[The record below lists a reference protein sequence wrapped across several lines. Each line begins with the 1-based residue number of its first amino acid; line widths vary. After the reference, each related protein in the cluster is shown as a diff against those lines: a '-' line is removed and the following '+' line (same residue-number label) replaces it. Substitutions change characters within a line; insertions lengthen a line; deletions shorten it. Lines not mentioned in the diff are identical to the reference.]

1 MYSKEMC
8 WINPYLLPFD
18 FTDAIY
24 QLIVSDK
31 DISDAENRLVRFA
44 PFIKKCFPETANNHG
59 LIESPLKNIPNMHA
73 ALEQAYSCNIPGR
86 LFLKMDSH
94 LAIAGSVKARG
105 GIYEVL
111 KHAESLCLAE
121 SKITLADNYE
131 RFADN
136 DIRKFLNQYTIQ
148 VGSTGN
154 LGMSI
159 GIISAALG
167 FKVTIHM
174 SADAK
179 QWKKDLLRSKGVTV
193 IEYKGDYSKAVAEG
207 RKKSE
212 LDQTSYFIDDEKSID
227 LFIGYATAAK
237 RLKKQLEELKIPVD
251 AEHPLIVYIPAGVGG
266 APGGIS
272 YGLKRIF
279 KDHVHCFFVETTTC
293 PSVLIGMDT
302 QTFEKANVKDFGISG
317 ETEADG
323 LACASPSG
331 FVTRMM
337 TNIVSGEFT
346 VEDSK
351 LYDYLRL
358 LNTSEAIRIE
368 PSSCAAFAGPCGL
381 LQYSQSLEYCKKH
394 ALSSD
399 ILKNATQIVWAT
411 GGSMI
416 PAEIYKDYLHTY
428 L

>member
-8 WINPYLLPFD
+8 WINPYKLPFAY
-18 FTDAIY
+18 TDALY
-24 QLIVSDK
+24 QLIVSDE
-31 DISDAENRLVRFA
+31 DILDAENRLQRFA
-44 PFIKKCFPETANNHG
+44 PFIKKRFPETAEQNG
-59 LIESPLKNIPNMHA
+59 LIESALKEIPHMQE
-73 ALEQAYSCNIPGR
+73 ALAKAYACQIGGK

-94 LAIAGSVKARG
+94 LPIAGSVKARG

-111 KHAESLCLAE
+111 KHAEALCLAE
-121 SKITLADNYE
+121 GKLAPTDNYE
-131 RFADN
+131 RFADD
-136 DIRKFLNQYTIQ
+136 DIQAFLSRHTIQ

-159 GIISAALG
+159 GIMSAALG
-167 FKVTIHM
+167 FKVRIHM

-179 QWKKDLLRSKGVTV
+179 QWKKKLLRSKGVEV
-193 IEYKGDYSKAVAEG
+193 LEYSSDYSKAVAEG
-207 RKKSE
+207 RKSSDADKY
-212 LDQTSYFIDDEKSID
+212 SYFIDDEKSVD

-237 RLKKQLEELKIPVD
+237 RLQKQLDERNILVD

-266 APGGIS
+266 APGGIT

-279 KDHVHCFFVETTTC
+279 KDHVHCFFVEPTTC

-302 QTFEKANVKDFGISG
+302 QTFEKANVRDYGISG
-317 ETEADG
+317 KTEADG

-337 TNIVSGEFT
+337 TNTVSGEFT
-346 VEDSK
+346 VNDSK
-351 LYDYLRL
+351 LYDHLRL
-358 LNTSEAIRIE
+358 LYACEGIQIE

-381 LQYSQSLEYCKKH
+381 QKYPQAKEYCQANGITTERLH
-394 ALSSD
+394 
-399 ILKNATQIVWAT
+399 NATQIVWAT
-411 GGSMI
+411 GGRMI
-416 PAEIYKDYLHTY
+416 PQEIYTQYLGTY